1 MPNSKNYKQNISDL
15 RPQETGNKT
24 IRRTLTD
31 EQYVIKEETSGLSNY
46 NLDVL
51 GDRERIE
58 MHFYVPNTNN
68 LIYSVELPLSE
79 YFRITDQNQSDNKV
93 DGQFIFWTPGAQ
105 NQELPFQNENSFQVK
120 YLSELPTGTYDV
132 IINFFVN
139 EVGTYDDENWRIK
152 RISNSKRELIL
163 HAGLETITDNQYLD
177 FTQFTQKSIFFN
189 DFIHIWED
197 TANPSKETSKFVES
211 SSLTLN
217 AEQTEKTGSINLG
230 DGSWW
235 NSAGGETDYEKIT
248 YHLFDHIYESVK
260 QFMDSEQGQ
269 DKYRIE
275 YDSYNSYVDEK
286 INELIDEH
294 IGTEGSYKNLAK
306 ININDS
312 GPIPFLVNE

>member
-24 IRRTLTD
+24 IRRTLID
-31 EQYVIKEETSGLSNY
+31 EQYVIKEEISGLSNY

-79 YFRITDQNQSDNKV
+79 YFRITSQNQSDNKV
-93 DGQFIFWTPGAQ
+93 AGQFIFWTPGAQ
-105 NQELPFQNENSFQVK
+105 NQELPFQNENSFQVE
-120 YLSELPTGTYDV
+120 YLSDLPTGTYDV

-163 HAGLETITDNQYLD
+163 HAGLGTITNNQYLD

-189 DFIHIWED
+189 DFIDIWED
-197 TANPSKETSKFVES
+197 TANPLEETSKFVES
-211 SSLTLN
+211 SSLALN
-217 AEQTEKTGSINLG
+217 AEQTEKTGSITLTSEN
-230 DGSWW
+230 WW
-235 NSAGGETDYEKIT
+235 NNAGQTNYEKVT

-269 DKYRIE
+269 NKYRIE
-275 YDSYNSYVDEK
+275 YDSYNSYVDDM
-286 INELIDEH
+286 IDEFIDDH
-294 IGTEGSYKNLAK
+294 IGNDNDGYKDLAK